1 MRILIALQSDLC
13 VSSGKGWSAAI
24 DNDVCFDEYGLP
36 FIPARRI
43 KGCLKSAAAFIGL
56 PKEDIDR
63 IFGIGGAG
71 IENFSGAGAGII
83 RLSDARIEDYNG
95 VYEDIK
101 KRHISP
107 EVVTDM
113 FCDVRGSTQIEND
126 TAKENTLRF
135 VRVVSRYSPFTT
147 DGNDGQPE
155 RKPLV
160 FSCDVSLD
168 GTQTAADL
176 LADANLLKTC
186 CKALR
191 NIGYKR
197 NRGLGAVRCTLDK
210 TGGSEV
216 RDIPDYD
223 VPETYEPEKAYI
235 IDYKIRLDADV
246 AVTRGDTG
254 DSEDYIPGA
263 AVLGAVA
270 GKFNA
275 LSDGS
280 KPSFNDVFYSGK
292 VKFGNL
298 YITDKYGETAYPAP
312 FYLAKYKDGDDIIN
326 MLSAKEH
333 PQGKIPKPFKN
344 GYLSRYDKAKVRMKV
359 TYHHAHDERI
369 LYTQRCMEA
378 GQVFSGRISVS
389 GEYAEWLV
397 NLLRDGDLS
406 LGRSKTAQY
415 ATCRIVSLHC
425 HAEAEKKEY
434 ILEKGNSYAAVLR
447 SDFIPSF
454 SVSVPD
460 SESLLKGM
468 IGEDKPVKFQKAFLL
483 TRTAEGY
490 NAKWNLKRPHRM
502 ALKAGSTFV
511 FTATDDCSLTDSVIF
526 AGEKQNEGFGVI
538 EILPDAY
545 AEFKFSDY
553 EKDHEN
559 TPEAPAKDMEIKKTN
574 SAMSEAYQ
582 RSVTEKKILSLSVAA
597 ANTVSD
603 SQLPNNS
610 QIGRLS
616 LMADNSL
623 EKMFSEEQRKVEH
636 YRWKDYENRIDS
648 IKSEGAKETAKTLIR
663 RFNQTVAEA
672 FSGSDQSKL
681 KCVIIYLHILR
692 YRSKTIAAEKNR
704 VKNGK
709 KNGKGGEAE

>member
-1 MRILIALQSDLC
+1 MRILITLQSDLC

-56 PKEDIDR
+56 PKENIDR

-71 IENFSGAGAGII
+71 IESLSGAGAGII
-83 RLSDARIEDYNG
+83 RLSDARTEDYNG
-95 VYEDIK
+95 VCEDIK
-101 KRHISP
+101 KLHISP
-107 EVVTDM
+107 EAVTDM

-126 TAKENTLRF
+126 TAKENSLRF

-147 DGNDGQPE
+147 DGTDGQPE

-168 GTQTAADL
+168 GTQTDADL
-176 LADANLLKTC
+176 LADADLLKTC

-223 VPETYEPEKAYI
+223 VPETYEPEKEYL

-326 MLSAKEH
+326 ILSAKEH

-369 LYTQRCMEA
+369 LYTQRCIEA

-389 GEYAEWLV
+389 GEYAEYLV
-397 NLLRDGDLS
+397 NLLRDGDLL

-447 SDFIPSF
+447 SDYLPSF
-454 SVSVPD
+454 SGSVPD

-468 IGEDKPVKFQKAFLL
+468 IGEDKPVAFEKAFLL

-511 FTATDDCSLTDSVIF
+511 FTATGNFELPSSVIF

-545 AEFKFSDY
+545 AAFQFSDY
-553 EKDHEN
+553 DKDHEN
-559 TPEAPAKDMEIKKTN
+559 TPEVQAKDAETAEVH

-582 RSVTEKKILSLSVAA
+582 RSVTEKKILSLAVAA
-597 ANTVSD
+597 SATVSD

-623 EKMFSEEQRKVEH
+623 EKMFSEEQRKADH
-636 YRWKDYENRIDS
+636 FRWKDYENRIDS

-663 RFNQTVAEA
+663 KFNQTVADA

-692 YRSKTIAAEKNR
+692 YRSKTIAAEKNQ
-704 VKNGK
+704 NGK
-709 KNGKGGEAE
+709 EGKAE

>member
-71 IENFSGAGAGII
+71 IESISGAGAGII
-83 RLSDARIEDYNG
+83 RLSDARIENYNG
-95 VYEDIK
+95 VCEDIK
-101 KRHISP
+101 KLRIPP
-107 EVVTDM
+107 EAVTDM

-147 DGNDGQPE
+147 GGTDGQPE

-168 GTQTAADL
+168 GTQTDAD
-176 LADANLLKTC
+176 LLKTC

-210 TGGSEV
+210 TADSEV
-216 RDIPDYD
+216 REIPDYD

-280 KPSFNDVFYSGK
+280 KPSFNDLFFSGK

-298 YITDKYGETAYPAP
+298 YITDKYGERTYPAP

-369 LYTQRCMEA
+369 LYTQRCIEA

-389 GEYAEWLV
+389 GEYAEYLV

-425 HAEAEKKEY
+425 HAEPEKKEY

-447 SDFIPSF
+447 SDYLPSF

-490 NAKWNLKRPHRM
+490 NAKWNLKRPHRV

-511 FTATDDCSLTDSVIF
+511 FTATGNFELPSSVIF
-526 AGEKQNEGFGVI
+526 AGEKQNEGFGMI

-545 AEFKFSDY
+545 AAFQFSDY
-553 EKDHEN
+553 DKDHEN
-559 TPEAPAKDMEIKKTN
+559 TPEVQAKDTETAEVH

-582 RSVTEKKILSLSVAA
+582 RSVTEKKILSLAVAA
-597 ANTVSD
+597 TNTVSD

-648 IKSEGAKETAKTLIR
+648 IKSEGAKEMAKTLIR
-663 RFNQTVAEA
+663 KFNQTVADA

-704 VKNGK
+704 LKNGTKNGK
-709 KNGKGGEAE
+709 EGKAE